1 MNKIKVLYIKYK
13 EVINY
18 LIFGVLTT
26 LINIISFDILVHL
39 SIDWKISNIIA
50 WIISVLFAYI
60 TNKLYVFESKKQ
72 NIIKELFSFIS
83 FRLLS
88 LVFDLVGM
96 YIFIEILHVDNLI
109 SKVIMNV
116 VVVILNY
123 LFSKIFIFK
132 KEDE

>member
-123 LFSKIFIFK
+123 LFSKLFIFK
-132 KEDE
+132 KEEE